1 MIVIPA
7 VDIKDGRC
15 VRLRQGDLE
24 KETVYSDDP
33 AAMARK
39 WADSGAELVHVVD
52 LDGAVAKSPRNIDSI
67 RRMLQQLR
75 TPIQVGGGIRT
86 EQTVRKYLDMGVA
99 RVIIGS
105 EAIQKPQLVRRCSE
119 EFPGRIVVA
128 IDARDG
134 MVAVDGWTRT
144 TQVRAVDLAKQF
156 EDCGVAAINFTDIY
170 RDGMQTGPN
179 VEETGRL
186 AQSVDIPIVA
196 SGGVSCLED
205 VRALLPLQSLGV
217 VGVIVG
223 RALYSQALDFAEAVA
238 LAKSPQ

>member
-205 VRALLPLQSLGV
+205 VRALLPRESLGV
-217 VGVIVG
+217 VGVLVG